1 MISIITVCH
10 NSGALLEQYVS
21 SFLAHHDRP
30 EDREIFE
37 FILVENSGD
46 NRTETHAGHLRE
58 SGFDAQVKMTENRG
72 FGTGCNEGAALAKG
86 DLIVLVNPDIV
97 FTSSLAPLET
107 AFSGN
112 TWGTVLQKNPGRG
125 LNVLDLRPEYRC
137 LLSEITKVY
146 RWLYRLKPLY
156 RFAYPV
162 GSFFVVQSASF
173 SAVGGFD
180 ERFFLY
186 YEEAEL
192 SRRLT
197 ARFGPPRLCR
207 EVTVLHEAGGTQPSS
222 DFMLREEARGMVLYA
237 RIIGKTG
244 LARRRL
250 ANLRLLARLRPALN
264 GRAAALE
271 RALQEEGST

>member
-10 NSGALLEQYVS
+10 NSNALLDQYVS

-30 EDREIFE
+30 EDRETIE
-37 FILVENSGD
+37 FVLVENSAD
-46 NRTETHAGHLRE
+46 ERTETHASHLRE
-58 SGFDAQVKMTENRG
+58 AGFSAQVKMTENRG
-72 FGTGCNEGAALAKG
+72 FGAGCNEGVALASG
-86 DLIVLVNPDIV
+86 ELVVLVNPDIV
-97 FTSSLAPLET
+97 FTSSLVPLDA
-107 AFSGN
+107 AFSSEA
-112 TWGTVLQKNPGRG
+112 WGTVLQQNPGRG
-125 LNVLDLRPEYRC
+125 LNVLDLRPEHRS
-137 LLSEITKVY
+137 LLSEVTQIY
-146 RWLYRLKPLY
+146 RWLYLLRPLY

-162 GSFFVVQSASF
+162 GSFFVVPTAHF
-173 SAVGGFD
+173 AAVGGFD

-207 EVTVLHEAGGTQPSS
+207 DVTVLHEAGGTQPSS

-237 RIIGKTG
+237 RIIGKPG

-250 ANLRLLARLRPALN
+250 TTLRLLARLRSSLTA
-264 GRAAALE
+264 RAEALE
-271 RALQEEGST
+271 RALQEAGEA